1 MRTSIW
7 FLMTAAAALALG
19 SSLAQAEIIP
29 IGAHFT
35 GQLTGSIVGDSVQ
48 ITANGSTVSEHGPV
62 IAEATWSPSLI
73 KVMQFV
79 TGQIARLSINH
90 GTFTATTD
98 QGVLTGT
105 LAGVISYVGS
115 THFRLDAQFQVTGGD
130 GIFAG
135 ATCTGELR
143 ATVNAGGPCVHCRSG
158 RDCVGPRLGGPHSSL
173 LMLQPEASKL
183 ATRSP

>member
-19 SSLAQAEIIP
+19 SSLTQAEIIP

-62 IAEATWSPSLI
+62 IAQATWSPSLI

-79 TGQIARLSINH
+79 TGQIARLTS
-90 GTFTATTD
+90 TTAHLPSCKESV
-98 QGVLTGT
+98 GR
-105 LAGVISYVGS
+105 IS
-115 THFRLDAQFQVTGGD
+115 RD
-130 GIFAG
+130 
-135 ATCTGELR
+135 
-143 ATVNAGGPCVHCRSG
+143 TVR
-158 RDCVGPRLGGPHSSL
+158 
-173 LMLQPEASKL
+173 K
-183 ATRSP
+183 SPK